1 MQENS
6 VGMDVTEAVFAAG
19 QSAHGGKERWAG
31 TRRQF
36 PRGHSPETGAYPL
49 CHGMPSDIGCKTV
62 ILSACGGRTI
72 VVGQEGSEESVREGK
87 GKNRSDHKKQKS
99 TKTHCTNII
108 FT

>member
-72 VVGQEGSEESVREGK
+72 VVGPEGSEEMAQEALRDIQVMSLAGARWK
-87 GKNRSDHKKQKS
+87 P
-99 TKTHCTNII
+99 
-108 FT
+108 